1 MSGFITELKRSHNC
15 AELRGSDVGTEVVL
29 MGWVASHRDHGDAV
43 FVDLRD
49 RHGLTQVKFDPQNSP
64 EAHAIAETLRSE
76 WVIGLRGKVISRGDN
91 VNSKLATG
99 EIEVVGL
106 EIEVFN
112 QSETP
117 RFQIKDGIETNEDLR
132 LEYRFLDLRRPELQA
147 NIVTR
152 AKTTDVVRRVMADEG
167 FLELE
172 TPILTRSTPEGA
184 RDYLVPSRV
193 STGHFYALPQSPQL
207 FKQLYMIAGY
217 DRYYQVCRCF
227 RDEDLRHDRQPEFT
241 QIDIEMAFVSQEEV
255 MAVAEHLVTQVFSE
269 ILDYEIASPIQ
280 RMTYAEAIQRY
291 GVDNP
296 DLRFDLELVDV
307 SGVFAESEF
316 KAFKSVVAG
325 GGVVKSINVKGGNTL
340 SRKQLDGLATFV
352 GNYGAKGLAW
362 IKVNEDGW
370 QGPITKFLGDGERA
384 ALNDR
389 LALETGD
396 LMVFVADKPDVVNAS
411 LGNLRK
417 RLGKDLGLVAEGEF
431 RFVWITDFLAFEYDA
446 ESKRHVA
453 RHHPFTSPR
462 WDQLDLL
469 ETDPDNVIAQAYDLV
484 CNGYEIAGGSIRIHK
499 LEVQERI
506 FKLLGIGP
514 EEAEEKFG
522 FLLKGLKYGAPPHGG
537 LAFGLDRLIMLLTNT
552 ESLRDVIAYP
562 KTQRA
567 SCLMT
572 AAPSVVDTKQLEE
585 LGIRTIAPS
594 S

>member
-1 MSGFITELKRSHNC
+1 MSEFITELKRSHNC
-15 AELRGSDVGTEVVL
+15 SELRGSDVGKEVVL

-49 RHGLTQVKFDPQNSP
+49 RHGLTQVKFDPVNSAD
-64 EAHAIAETLRSE
+64 AHAIAETLRSE

-91 VNSKLATG
+91 VNAKLATG
-99 EIEVVGL
+99 EIEVVATQV
-106 EIEVFN
+106 EVFN

-152 AKTTDVVRRVMADEG
+152 AKTTEVVRRVMADEG

-217 DRYYQVCRCF
+217 DRYYQICRCF

-241 QIDIEMAFVSQEEV
+241 QIDVEMAFVSEDDV
-255 MAVAEHLVTQVFSE
+255 MAVAEHLVSQVFNE
-269 ILDYEIASPIQ
+269 ILGVEVACPIQ
-280 RMTYAEAIQRY
+280 RMTFAEAIERF

-296 DLRFDLELVDV
+296 DLRFGLELIDV
-307 SGVFAESEF
+307 SGVFVESEF

-325 GGVVKSINVKGGNTL
+325 GGIVKSINVKGGNTL
-340 SRKQLDGLATFV
+340 SRKQLDGLASFV

-370 QGPITKFLGDGERA
+370 QGPIAKFLGDGERN
-384 ALNDR
+384 ALTER
-389 LALETGD
+389 LGLEPGD
-396 LMVFVADKPDVVNAS
+396 LMVFVADKPSVVNAS

-417 RLGKDLGLVAEGEF
+417 RLGKDLGLITEGDY
-431 RFVWITDFLAFEYDA
+431 RFVWITDFLAFEYDE

-462 WDQLDLL
+462 WDQLEQL
-469 ETDPDNVIAQAYDLV
+469 ENDPDNVIAQAYDLV

-522 FLLKGLKYGAPPHGG
+522 FLLKGLKFGAPPHGG

-552 ESLRDVIAYP
+552 DSLRDVIAYP

-572 AAPSVVDTKQLEE
+572 AAPSVVDKKQLEE

-594 S
+594 